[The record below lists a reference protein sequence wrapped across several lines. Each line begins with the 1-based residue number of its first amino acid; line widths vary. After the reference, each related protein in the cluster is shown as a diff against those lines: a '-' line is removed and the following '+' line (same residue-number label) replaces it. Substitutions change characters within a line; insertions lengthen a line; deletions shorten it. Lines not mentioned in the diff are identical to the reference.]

1 MVNNYEKNLL
11 ERYLK
16 PVEIENKEFYY
27 SLIYEISESLTRGI
41 IVDLFHSNKI
51 NMIITEACQSLA
63 NSIRLY
69 ELGYFDDAYYSMR
82 SAIELATIM
91 LDVGDNEYEKM
102 VNNMNLFSN
111 KEYRNFRASTLR
123 YLKENGIE
131 FRDVAN
137 KMPNFVNEINNTCIK
152 LNSFVHKTGFDN
164 FYGIRN
170 YYNEN
175 FHKKQLDDFEN
186 NLISSIRIV
195 AIMRLVIDPFPLL
208 LADEEIYY
216 RSPNI
221 MTYPFNEKLLEVM
234 GEESIAEFKNTDVY
248 KSYEEE
254 LMKLEKRNQEVNNIV
269 MADYID
275 LDNLENI
282 YLQKHLLNHHEL
294 KYVDIAS
301 CSEKI
306 ILIIS
311 DNGFSRY
318 STSSNTHEIL
328 CNHTDIN
335 LKDSSENFNIKY
347 DSIYVSILQHSK
359 DKISEFTGRINYIY
373 IFHLTRFNKIEINK
387 LNSVK
392 IINDCFFE

>member
-11 ERYLK
+11 ERYLR
-16 PVEIENKEFYY
+16 PVRIENKEYYY
-27 SLIYEISESLTRGI
+27 SLIYEISESLTSGI

-51 NMIITEACQSLA
+51 NMIITEAGQSLA

-111 KEYRNFRASTLR
+111 KQYRNFRASTLR
-123 YLKENGIE
+123 YLKDNGIE
-131 FRDVAN
+131 FRDVVN

-152 LNSFVHKTGFDN
+152 LNNFVHKTGFDN

-170 YYNEN
+170 YYNDN

-216 RSPNI
+216 RSPNN

-254 LMKLEKRNQEVNNIV
+254 LMKLEKRNQDVNNVV

-275 LDNLENI
+275 LNNLENI
-282 YLQKHLLNHHEL
+282 YLQKHLLNGHEL

-347 DSIYVSILQHSK
+347 DSIYVSNLQHSK
-359 DKISEFTGRINYIY
+359 DKISEFTGKINYIY
-373 IFHLTRFNKIEINK
+373 IFHLKRFNKIEINK
-387 LNSVK
+387 LNSLK
-392 IINDCFFE
+392 L

>member
-27 SLIYEISESLTRGI
+27 SLIYEISESLTSGI

-254 LMKLEKRNQEVNNIV
+254 LMKLEKRNQKVNNIV

-392 IINDCFFE
+392 L

>member
-16 PVEIENKEFYY
+16 PVEIENKKFYY
-27 SLIYEISESLTRGI
+27 SLIYEISESLTSGI

-392 IINDCFFE
+392 L

>member
-392 IINDCFFE
+392 L

>member
-27 SLIYEISESLTRGI
+27 SLIYEISESLTSGI

-51 NMIITEACQSLA
+51 NMIITEACPSLA

-392 IINDCFFE
+392 L

>member
-27 SLIYEISESLTRGI
+27 SLIYEISESLTSGI

-195 AIMRLVIDPFPLL
+195 ALMRLVIDPFPLL

-392 IINDCFFE
+392 L

>member
-27 SLIYEISESLTRGI
+27 SLIYEISESLTSGI

-373 IFHLTRFNKIEINK
+373 IFHFTRFNKIEINK

-392 IINDCFFE
+392 L

>member
-27 SLIYEISESLTRGI
+27 SLIYEISESLTSGI

-234 GEESIAEFKNTDVY
+234 GEESNAEFKNTDVY

-392 IINDCFFE
+392 L

>member
-27 SLIYEISESLTRGI
+27 SLIYEISESLTSGI

-221 MTYPFNEKLLEVM
+221 MTYPFNEKLLEVT

-392 IINDCFFE
+392 L

>member
-27 SLIYEISESLTRGI
+27 SLIYEISESLTSGI

-152 LNSFVHKTGFDN
+152 LNSFVHKPGFDN

-392 IINDCFFE
+392 L

>member
-27 SLIYEISESLTRGI
+27 SLIYEISESLTSGI

-294 KYVDIAS
+294 KYVYIAS

-392 IINDCFFE
+392 L

>member
-11 ERYLK
+11 ERYLR
-16 PVEIENKEFYY
+16 PVKIENKEYYY
-27 SLIYEISESLTRGI
+27 SLIYEISESLTSGI

-51 NMIITEACQSLA
+51 NMIITEAGQSLA

-254 LMKLEKRNQEVNNIV
+254 LMKLEKRNQEVNNVV

-275 LDNLENI
+275 LNNLENI
-282 YLQKHLLNHHEL
+282 YLQKHLLNGHEL

-373 IFHLTRFNKIEINK
+373 IFHLKRFNKIEINK
-387 LNSVK
+387 LNSLK
-392 IINDCFFE
+392 L

>member
-11 ERYLK
+11 ERYLR
-16 PVEIENKEFYY
+16 PVKIENKEYYY
-27 SLIYEISESLTRGI
+27 SLIYEISESLTSGI

-51 NMIITEACQSLA
+51 NMIITEAGQSLA

-123 YLKENGIE
+123 YLKDNGIE

-152 LNSFVHKTGFDN
+152 LNNFVHKTGFDN

-170 YYNEN
+170 YYNDN

-234 GEESIAEFKNTDVY
+234 GEKSIAEFKNTDVY

-254 LMKLEKRNQEVNNIV
+254 LMKLEKRNQGVNNVV
-269 MADYID
+269 MANYID

-282 YLQKHLLNHHEL
+282 YLQKHLLDDHEL

-387 LNSVK
+387 LNSLK
-392 IINDCFFE
+392 L

>member
-27 SLIYEISESLTRGI
+27 SLIYEISESLTSGI

-254 LMKLEKRNQEVNNIV
+254 LTKLEKRNQEVNNIV

-392 IINDCFFE
+392 L

>member
-11 ERYLK
+11 ERYLR
-16 PVEIENKEFYY
+16 PVKIENKEYYY
-27 SLIYEISESLTRGI
+27 SLIYEISESLTSGI

-51 NMIITEACQSLA
+51 NMIITEAGQSLA

-123 YLKENGIE
+123 YLKDNGIE

-152 LNSFVHKTGFDN
+152 LNNFVHKTGFDN
-164 FYGIRN
+164 FYCIRN

-234 GEESIAEFKNTDVY
+234 GEGSVAEFKNTDVY

-254 LMKLEKRNQEVNNIV
+254 LMKLEKRNQEVNAVV
-269 MADYID
+269 MANYID

-282 YLQKHLLNHHEL
+282 YLQKHLLNDHEL

-328 CNHTDIN
+328 CNHIDIN
-335 LKDSSENFNIKY
+335 LKDLSENFNIKY

-373 IFHLTRFNKIEINK
+373 IFHLKRFNKIEINT
-387 LNSVK
+387 LNSLK
-392 IINDCFFE
+392 L

>member
-1 MVNNYEKNLL
+1 MVNTYENLL
-11 ERYLK
+11 ERYLR
-16 PVEIENKEFYY
+16 PVKIMNKEYYY
-27 SLIYEISESLTRGI
+27 SLIYEISESLTSGI
-41 IVDLFHSNKI
+41 IVDFFHSNKI
-51 NMIITEACQSLA
+51 NMIITEASQSLA

-102 VNNMNLFSN
+102 INNMNLFSN
-111 KEYRNFRASTLR
+111 KKYRNFRSNTLK
-123 YLKENGIE
+123 YLKDNGIE
-131 FRDVAN
+131 FRDVTN
-137 KMPNFVNEINNTCIK
+137 KMPNFVKEINNTCIK
-152 LNSFVHKTGFDN
+152 LNKFVHKTGFDN

-170 YYNEN
+170 NYNEN
-175 FHKKQLDDFEN
+175 FHEKQLDEFEN

-208 LADEEIYY
+208 LADGEIYY

-221 MTYPFNEKLLEVM
+221 MAYPFNEKLLEVM

-254 LMKLEKRNQEVNNIV
+254 LMKLEKRNQDVNNVV
-269 MADYID
+269 MANYID

-282 YLQKHLLNHHEL
+282 YLQKHLLDDYEL

-306 ILIIS
+306 ILILS

-347 DSIYVSILQHSK
+347 DSIYISILQHSK
-359 DKISEFTGRINYIY
+359 DKISELTGRINYIY

-387 LNSVK
+387 LNSLK
-392 IINDCFFE
+392 L

>member
-27 SLIYEISESLTRGI
+27 SLIYEISESLTSGI

-335 LKDSSENFNIKY
+335 LKNSSENFNIKY

-392 IINDCFFE
+392 L

>member
-11 ERYLK
+11 ERYLR
-16 PVEIENKEFYY
+16 PVKIENKEYYY
-27 SLIYEISESLTRGI
+27 SLIYEISESLTSGI

-51 NMIITEACQSLA
+51 NMIITEAGQSLA

-123 YLKENGIE
+123 YLKDNGIE

-137 KMPNFVNEINNTCIK
+137 RMPNFVNEINNTCIK
-152 LNSFVHKTGFDN
+152 LNNFVHKTGFDN

-234 GEESIAEFKNTDVY
+234 GEGSVAEFKNTDVY

-254 LMKLEKRNQEVNNIV
+254 LMKLEKRNQEVNAVV
-269 MADYID
+269 MANYID

-282 YLQKHLLNHHEL
+282 YLQKHLLNDHEL

-328 CNHTDIN
+328 CNHIDIN
-335 LKDSSENFNIKY
+335 LKDLSENFNIKY

-373 IFHLTRFNKIEINK
+373 IFHLKRFNKIEINT
-387 LNSVK
+387 LNSLK
-392 IINDCFFE
+392 L

>member
-27 SLIYEISESLTRGI
+27 SLIYEISESLTSGI
-41 IVDLFHSNKI
+41 IVDLFNSNKI

-392 IINDCFFE
+392 L

>member
-27 SLIYEISESLTRGI
+27 SLIYEISESLTSGI

-221 MTYPFNEKLLEVM
+221 MTYLFNEKLLEVM

-392 IINDCFFE
+392 L

>member
-11 ERYLK
+11 ERYLR
-16 PVEIENKEFYY
+16 PVKIENKEYYY
-27 SLIYEISESLTRGI
+27 SLIYEISESLTSGI

-51 NMIITEACQSLA
+51 NMIITEAGQSLA
-63 NSIRLY
+63 NSIKLY

-123 YLKENGIE
+123 YLKDNGIE

-152 LNSFVHKTGFDN
+152 LNNFVHKTGFDN

-248 KSYEEE
+248 KSYEDE
-254 LMKLEKRNQEVNNIV
+254 LMKLEKRNQEVNNVV
-269 MADYID
+269 MANYID

-282 YLQKHLLNHHEL
+282 YLQKHLLDDHEL

-311 DNGFSRY
+311 GNGFSRY

-373 IFHLTRFNKIEINK
+373 IFHLTRFNKMEINK
-387 LNSVK
+387 LNSLK
-392 IINDCFFE
+392 L

>member
-27 SLIYEISESLTRGI
+27 SLIYEISESLTSGI

-69 ELGYFDDAYYSMR
+69 ELGYFDVAYYSMR

-111 KEYRNFRASTLR
+111 KEYRNFRANTLR

-392 IINDCFFE
+392 L

>member
-27 SLIYEISESLTRGI
+27 SLIYEISESLTSGI

-170 YYNEN
+170 YYNKN

-392 IINDCFFE
+392 L

>member
-27 SLIYEISESLTRGI
+27 SLIYEISESLTSGI

-82 SAIELATIM
+82 SAIELTTIM

-311 DNGFSRY
+311 DNGFSMY

-392 IINDCFFE
+392 L

>member
-27 SLIYEISESLTRGI
+27 SLIYEISESLTSGI

-195 AIMRLVIDPFPLL
+195 AIMRLVINPFPLL

-392 IINDCFFE
+392 L

>member
-11 ERYLK
+11 ERYLR
-16 PVEIENKEFYY
+16 PVKIENKEYYY
-27 SLIYEISESLTRGI
+27 SLIYEISESLTSGI
-41 IVDLFHSNKI
+41 IVDFSHSNKI
-51 NMIITEACQSLA
+51 NMIITEAGQSLA

-69 ELGYFDDAYYSMR
+69 ELGYFDNAYYSMR

-123 YLKENGIE
+123 YLKDNGIE

-152 LNSFVHKTGFDN
+152 LNNFVHKTGFDN

-254 LMKLEKRNQEVNNIV
+254 LMKLEKRNQEVNAVV
-269 MADYID
+269 MANYID

-282 YLQKHLLNHHEL
+282 YLQKHLLDDHEL

-359 DKISEFTGRINYIY
+359 DKVSEFTGRINYIY
-373 IFHLTRFNKIEINK
+373 IFHLTKFNKIEINK
-387 LNSVK
+387 LNSLK
-392 IINDCFFE
+392 L

>member
-27 SLIYEISESLTRGI
+27 SLIYEISESLTSGI

-111 KEYRNFRASTLR
+111 KEYPNFRASTLR

-392 IINDCFFE
+392 L

>member
-27 SLIYEISESLTRGI
+27 SLIYEISESLTSGI

-248 KSYEEE
+248 KSYEKE

-392 IINDCFFE
+392 L

>member
-27 SLIYEISESLTRGI
+27 SLIYEISESLTSGI

-373 IFHLTRFNKIEINK
+373 ILSLSKTCVI
-387 LNSVK
+387 
-392 IINDCFFE
+392 

>member
-27 SLIYEISESLTRGI
+27 SLIYEISESLTSGI

-82 SAIELATIM
+82 SAIELTTIM

-392 IINDCFFE
+392 L

>member
-27 SLIYEISESLTRGI
+27 SLIYEISESLTSGI

-195 AIMRLVIDPFPLL
+195 AIIRLVINPFPLL

-392 IINDCFFE
+392 L

>member
-27 SLIYEISESLTRGI
+27 SLIYEISESLTSGI

-347 DSIYVSILQHSK
+347 DSIYVSILQHRK

-392 IINDCFFE
+392 L

>member
-11 ERYLK
+11 ERYLR
-16 PVEIENKEFYY
+16 PVKIENKEYYY
-27 SLIYEISESLTRGI
+27 SLIYEISESLTSGI

-51 NMIITEACQSLA
+51 NMIITEAGQSLA

-123 YLKENGIE
+123 YLKDNGIE

-152 LNSFVHKTGFDN
+152 LNNFVHKTGFDN
-164 FYGIRN
+164 FYCIRN

-234 GEESIAEFKNTDVY
+234 GEGSVAEFKNTDVY

-254 LMKLEKRNQEVNNIV
+254 LMKLEKRNQEVNAVV
-269 MADYID
+269 MANYID
-275 LDNLENI
+275 SDNLENI
-282 YLQKHLLNHHEL
+282 YLQKHLLNDHEL

-373 IFHLTRFNKIEINK
+373 IFHLTRFNKMEINK
-387 LNSVK
+387 LNSLK
-392 IINDCFFE
+392 L

>member
-27 SLIYEISESLTRGI
+27 SLIYEISESLTSGI

-234 GEESIAEFKNTDVY
+234 GEESIAEFKNTDIY

-392 IINDCFFE
+392 L